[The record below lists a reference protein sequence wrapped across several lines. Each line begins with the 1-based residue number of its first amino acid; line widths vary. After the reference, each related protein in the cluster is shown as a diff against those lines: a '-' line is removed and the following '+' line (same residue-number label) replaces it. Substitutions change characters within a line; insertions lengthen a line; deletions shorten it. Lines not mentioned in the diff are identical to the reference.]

1 MYSARRQFVQALHNA
16 PQLKIIHRYRICFDT
31 FDHQYMGPFVRTKI
45 SHDIRRWYAVLMR
58 PREQRIFLMK
68 DLEAIE
74 SLIVVVGNP
83 ALSRKF
89 QDEWS
94 SSPDPKHKYLKL
106 YAATKPFRAVDAEI
120 GIHRAK
126 LTQRVIKRPYILR
139 WL

>member
-1 MYSARRQFVQALHNA
+1 MR
-16 PQLKIIHRYRICFDT
+16 IIHRYRICFDT
-31 FDHQYMGPFVRTKI
+31 FDHQYMGPFVGAKI
-45 SHDIRRWYAVLMR
+45 SNDIRCWNAVLMR
-58 PREQRIFLMK
+58 PGEQRIFLMK

-74 SLIVVVGNP
+74 SLVVVVGNP

-94 SSPDPKHKYLKL
+94 SSPEAKHKYLKL

-120 GIHRAK
+120 HRAK
-126 LTQRVIKRPYILR
+126 LTQRVIKRPFNLR